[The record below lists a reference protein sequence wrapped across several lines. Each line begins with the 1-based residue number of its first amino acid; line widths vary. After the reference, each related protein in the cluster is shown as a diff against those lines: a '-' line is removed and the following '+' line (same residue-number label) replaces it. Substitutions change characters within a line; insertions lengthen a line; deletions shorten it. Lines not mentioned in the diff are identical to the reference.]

1 MTTQE
6 IANQYYELASK
17 GQWLEIMQKFHDDQ
31 IVCQEPEH
39 VAERGVPVS
48 TKGKEANKA
57 KSISNRERIETIH
70 SQHCSEPMVAG
81 NFFTL
86 TLKRDVTFKP
96 NQRMQLE
103 EVCVFEVKDGKII
116 LEKFFY

>member
-1 MTTQE
+1 MTTKE
-6 IANQYYELASK
+6 IANKYYELASK
-17 GQWLEIMQKFHDDQ
+17 GQWLEIMEKFHDDK

-39 VAERGVPVS
+39 VAQRGVPVI
-48 TKGKEANKA
+48 TEGKEANKT
-57 KSISNRERIETIH
+57 KSIANRERIETIH
-70 SQHCSEPMVAG
+70 SQQCSEPLVAG
-81 NFFTL
+81 TFFTL

-103 EVCVFEVKDGKII
+103 EVGVFEVKGDKIV